1 MFSLYNL
8 WSMDPIMASPGVY
21 DLNKLKSPLPE
32 TVPHKRQ
39 FVSFSGY
46 SDFG

>member
-1 MFSLYNL
+1 
-8 WSMDPIMASPGVY
+8 MASPGVY

-39 FVSFSGY
+39 FVSFLAIQILENR
-46 SDFG
+46 F

>member
-1 MFSLYNL
+1 
-8 WSMDPIMASPGVY
+8 MDPIMASPGVY

-46 SDFG
+46 SDFGKQILKDFSL